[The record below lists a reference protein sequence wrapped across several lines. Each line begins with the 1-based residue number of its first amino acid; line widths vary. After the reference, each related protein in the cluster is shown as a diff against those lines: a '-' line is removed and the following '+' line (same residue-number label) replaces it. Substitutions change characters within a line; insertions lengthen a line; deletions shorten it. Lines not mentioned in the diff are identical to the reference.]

1 MARDARE
8 PVKRRQRADA
18 ALNRKAILDHAYV
31 VLTSG
36 EQWSLNSIAKGAGVA
51 NATLYRHFADRD
63 ALILAVYDME
73 LDRLTTAADRLLD
86 ALPPDQALEAWV
98 AELARYAMTKN
109 GFADALRAA
118 TAPGTRHHADIY
130 DRIVAA
136 LEKLLDAAAEAGVLR
151 PGLDA
156 DDVIL
161 ALAGLWQ
168 LDPTSDWRGRAMR
181 LYRIVIDG
189 LRP

>member
-1 MARDARE
+1 MARDE
-8 PVKRRQRADA
+8 PSHAQRRQRTDA
-18 ALNRKAILDHAYV
+18 AQNRAAILSHAYD

-36 EQWSLNSIAKGAGVA
+36 QEWSLNAIAKGAGVA

-63 ALILAVYDME
+63 ALILAVYNMT
-73 LDRLTTAADRLLD
+73 LDQLTVAPARLLD
-86 ALPPDQALEAWV
+86 EMPPGEALEAWV
-98 AELARYAMTKN
+98 ADLARYAMTKN
-109 GFADALRAA
+109 GFADALRAV
-118 TAPGTRHHADIY
+118 TAPGSQRYADTY

-136 LEKLLDAAAEAGVLR
+136 LATLLAAAAEVGAVR
-151 PGLDA
+151 RGLDA

-168 LDPTSDWRGRAMR
+168 LDPGSDWQERARR
-181 LYRIVIDG
+181 LYRLVIQG